1 MGIFKDALKSA
12 MKEAIVG
19 ATVGTGLS
27 VIGGALSVIEENTNK
42 SQLSKMAKENE
53 YCLFVDCDREIGE
66 GIYRVYSK
74 KKEELYSTLLTIN
87 KDGYSLAFYD
97 VLKGKIGSIQ
107 KKVIEDKSLFSKKEF
122 VKYSFNLGDS
132 FGDIIITTEGK
143 KRVYKTSFNSWIAMG
158 DFNLGKYRI
167 IDTASGKTIGSVI
180 NTTYKSKRYGIVCED
195 DDNKSVLVFLTIFI
209 DHFNKY
215 HQ

>member
-1 MGIFKDALKSA
+1 MGIFKDALKGA

-107 KKVIEDKSLFSKKEF
+107 KKLLKINRCLVKK
-122 VKYSFNLGDS
+122 NL
-132 FGDIIITTEGK
+132 
-143 KRVYKTSFNSWIAMG
+143 
-158 DFNLGKYRI
+158 
-167 IDTASGKTIGSVI
+167 
-180 NTTYKSKRYGIVCED
+180 
-195 DDNKSVLVFLTIFI
+195 
-209 DHFNKY
+209 
-215 HQ
+215 

>member
-1 MGIFKDALKSA
+1 MTK
-12 MKEAIVG
+12 
-19 ATVGTGLS
+19 
-27 VIGGALSVIEENTNK
+27 
-42 SQLSKMAKENE
+42 
-53 YCLFVDCDREIGE
+53 
-66 GIYRVYSK
+66 
-74 KKEELYSTLLTIN
+74 N

-132 FGDIIITTEGK
+132 FGDIIITTEGN

-180 NTTYKSKRYGIVCED
+180 NTTYKSKRYGVVCED

-209 DHFNKY
+209 DHFNNY